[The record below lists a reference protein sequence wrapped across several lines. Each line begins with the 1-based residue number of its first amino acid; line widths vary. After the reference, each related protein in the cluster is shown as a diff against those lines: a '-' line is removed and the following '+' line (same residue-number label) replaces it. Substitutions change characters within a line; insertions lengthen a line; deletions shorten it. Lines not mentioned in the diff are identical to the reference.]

1 MTVIHSAMALDH
13 GGGGQRTHLV
23 LNADFD
29 EAASDGEDVAD
40 DEEDIP
46 AVDELHAVGP
56 AHFTAQGL
64 PEEVHILLT
73 NTQWQ

>member
-1 MTVIHSAMALDH
+1 M
-13 GGGGQRTHLV
+13 GQRTHFV

-29 EAASDGEDVAD
+29 KTARDGEDVAD

-56 AHFTAQGL
+56 AHFTAQNL
-64 PEEVHILLT
+64 PEVVHILLT
-73 NTQWQ
+73 NTQRQ